1 MMSGSVTDVNMA
13 IEEEYS
19 KKSNS
24 PALTEA
30 TSYTSSPESSP
41 QDESKN
47 GLNTSIRRKLFEDLP
62 KDTID
67 SPVATSTSL
76 IVREAVL
83 TPRGSETG
91 ISTTSSETTA
101 VPSWNLSN
109 ASEKNVEVPLENF
122 VLSQS
127 IPLMTPPP
135 TFPLDKT
142 RPILS
147 SPSSFASDESQPL
160 LLDDENSSK
169 HPSKSD
175 EKENIVVEAKVVMED
190 PPEEPSSC
198 NAAMNIAEIVMAFGQ
213 SARQRYQGSEQT
225 EKTETNSVSKNV
237 QSTKVDSTI
246 GSKPPII
253 SSRRVSESSSQSE
266 KSHSS
271 SRRSIEREGDTLK
284 NKPNRDAY
292 TIAKLQQAID
302 AQKQLNSLKEVEIV
316 DKQVELQVLNKRIR
330 TLQKEQED
338 YLEREIELHETIK
351 ILKKELDKMTLLN
364 SAPSDELEQLK
375 LESETSQNHAETFG
389 KESKMA
395 EARAKEQQTRI
406 EDLERSLKEKE
417 KQNFDLQTKIDWLK
431 DQNKDEKMEK
441 IIENLEPVQL
451 DVRTLSANDA
461 IEYRL
466 KEIMKRLEAVEIE
479 KQEIESD
486 LEKEPDENGEEKNNI
501 VKKIESEHDGVKI
514 NVSEDPDQIETMNV
528 KCEANKHVDSGNQN
542 LDSGDNSAWCC
553 GLIPG
558 E

>member
-1 MMSGSVTDVNMA
+1 MA

-19 KKSNS
+19 KKSDS

-41 QDESKN
+41 QDESKS
-47 GLNTSIRRKLFEDLP
+47 GLNTSIRRKLFGDPP

-76 IVREAVL
+76 VVREAVL

-101 VPSWNLSN
+101 IPSWNLSN

-122 VLSQS
+122 IMSQP
-127 IPLMTPPP
+127 IPLMNPPP
-135 TFPLDKT
+135 TFPLAQT

-147 SPSSFASDESQPL
+147 SPSSFASDDTQSR
-160 LLDDENSSK
+160 LLDDEN
-169 HPSKSD
+169 PNKSD
-175 EKENIVVEAKVVMED
+175 DKENIVVETKETNKPSLVMED

-213 SARQRYQGSEQT
+213 SARQRYQGSEQN
-225 EKTETNSVSKNV
+225 EKTETNSVSKTV
-237 QSTKVDSTI
+237 EPTKVDSTI

-266 KSHSS
+266 KSNSS
-271 SRRSIEREGDTLK
+271 SRRSIERERDTLK

-292 TIAKLQQAID
+292 TIAKLEQAID
-302 AQKQLNSLKEVEIV
+302 AQKQLNSLKEVEIL

-338 YLEREIELHETIK
+338 YLERETELRETIK

-364 SAPSDELEQLK
+364 SAPSDELEHLK
-375 LESETSQNHAETFG
+375 LKSETSQNQAETFK
-389 KESKMA
+389 KESKLA
-395 EARAKEQQTRI
+395 KSRAKDQQARI
-406 EDLERSLKEKE
+406 EELERSLKEKE
-417 KQNFDLQTKIDWLK
+417 KANFDLQTEVDRLN
-431 DQNKDEKMEK
+431 DQNKDEKTDEK
-441 IIENLEPVQL
+441 IIEKAEPVQL
-451 DVRTLSANDA
+451 DVRTVSVNEE
-461 IEYRL
+461 IENRL
-466 KEIMKRLEAVEIE
+466 KEIMKRLDAVEID

-486 LEKEPDENGEEKNNI
+486 LEKEPEENSEENKNI
-501 VKKIESEHDGVKI
+501 VTQIESDHNGVKI

-528 KCEANKHVDSGNQN
+528 KRAMTVKRETNINVDA
-542 LDSGDNSAWCC
+542 GDHSNWCC